1 MFKFKNLLYK
11 QLKYAVSIINKIR
24 EQIMSLFL
32 VIVVQSLSR
41 VQVFCDLVDC
51 SPPSSSVH
59 GVSQVRLLGWVAISF
74 SSRSS

>member
-32 VIVVQSLSR
+32 VVVQSLSR